1 MALKNAINTVK
12 ALFLLCFIAPM
23 CVSGATY
30 TVQGSYAENFGQVSF
45 PATFKGTISGDEI
58 SSAGAYRFFSFIA
71 PSTGSY
77 KVSLSASKQYG
88 TDCSMGVKISNY
100 STVVG
105 TVSKGN
111 STTMNFTAG
120 AAYTVI
126 FTGATSYNVVVY
138 DFTLSIGGSTP
149 TPSSTLSIS
158 PTNRGIGYGSVSGSI
173 SVTCSSS
180 WTARSSA
187 SWITLTYGSSG
198 SGNGTI
204 GYSVS
209 ENDGF
214 SDRSGTI
221 TVTSGSLVET
231 FTIEQLGNASLETYT
246 IIFDPNGGTGYMYPQ
261 TCTASVETQLRRC
274 AFTRDNYTF
283 LGWAVNDPT
292 REYASYGD
300 CDYVNFLNAAG
311 KTYTLYAVWEK
322 KCVTVKFSANGGTG
336 SMSTQSILPDK
347 VAKLNPCAFSPPSGK
362 KFAGWRRSDNG
373 RRYDDGVM
381 VFNLAEPGETV
392 TLTAVWK

>member
-1 MALKNAINTVK
+1 MVSRSAINTIK
-12 ALFLLCFIAPM
+12 TLFIACLFAPM
-23 CVSGATY
+23 CVHAATY
-30 TVQGSYAENFGQVSF
+30 TVQGSYAENFGRVEF
-45 PATFKGTISGDEI
+45 PATFNGSISGDEI

-88 TDCSMGVKISNY
+88 TDRSMSVKISNY

-120 AAYTVI
+120 TSYTVI
-126 FTGATSYNVVVY
+126 FTGATSYDMVMYN
-138 DFTLSIGGSTP
+138 FALTIGDSTP

-158 PTNRGIGYGSVSGSI
+158 PTSKSVGSGGGSGSI

-180 WTARSSA
+180 WTARTSA
-187 SWITLTYGSSG
+187 SWITLTYGGSG

-204 GYSVS
+204 GYSIS
-209 ENDGF
+209 ANESS

-231 FTIEQLGNASLETYT
+231 FTIEQEGNPPLETYT

-292 REYASYGD
+292 RKYASYGD

-322 KCVTVKFSANGGTG
+322 KCVTVKFIANGGTG
-336 SMSTQSILPDK
+336 YMSTQSILPDK
-347 VAKLNPCAFSPPSGK
+347 VAKLNPCAFVHPSGK
-362 KFAGWRRSDNG
+362 RFAGWRGDNG

-381 VFNLAEPGETV
+381 VFDLAEPGEIV
-392 TLTAVWK
+392 TLTAIWE